1 MRSRLR
7 RMTTGKAMPTP
18 LDILGIGNATQ
29 WFWLDFTDPTSWAQ
43 NSDGTVAATSLGDP
57 VGFVRDKSGQGY
69 NAPQTTS
76 AARPTHGRMPKGG
89 VRNRFIR
96 TQQMNNAIWNRS
108 NVTVI
113 DDYAVAPDGT
123 TTGSLVSEVAIS
135 NNFIL
140 SQATSYIAGESY
152 TLSVYLR
159 KGPGATA
166 PNIMQLTHASAA
178 FGSQYANVNVLTGE
192 ILTVVGATVTVE
204 NAAFGGFQWWRFTY
218 TATATSTL
226 ATGGSSGLIFT
237 NNNDGLGR
245 VPVYAGSTTS
255 NVYAWGMQFERGNA
269 TPYQKVVQAYDVT
282 EAGVPSV
289 SALWFDGV
297 DDHFNMTSTSPA
309 IVRNTGEFRLFTAG
323 LHTKRLDSTQ
333 FQFVA
338 TMSAI
343 AATRATL
350 GAAATNISAIQARRT
365 AADSYA
371 PVLQSAA
378 SMFVGYVRSAI
389 LSYATGLGELRVNG
403 VITDSDPNF
412 FTLGNTED
420 SNSQSVYI
428 GRSVTSYFGG
438 FMSSIVGVKGV
449 VLSEIQLTNTERFL
463 MNQIG
468 VTA

>member
-1 MRSRLR
+1 M
-7 RMTTGKAMPTP
+7 
-18 LDILGIGNATQ
+18 
-29 WFWLDFTDPTSWAQ
+29 
-43 NSDGTVAATSLGDP
+43 
-57 VGFVRDKSGQGY
+57 
-69 NAPQTTS
+69 
-76 AARPTHGRMPKGG
+76 
-89 VRNRFIR
+89 
-96 TQQMNNAIWNRS
+96 
-108 NVTVI
+108 
-113 DDYAVAPDGT
+113 
-123 TTGSLVSEVAIS
+123 
-135 NNFIL
+135 
-140 SQATSYIAGESY
+140 
-152 TLSVYLR
+152 
-159 KGPGATA
+159 
-166 PNIMQLTHASAA
+166 
-178 FGSQYANVNVLTGE
+178 
-192 ILTVVGATVTVE
+192 
-204 NAAFGGFQWWRFTY
+204 
-218 TATATSTL
+218 
-226 ATGGSSGLIFT
+226 
-237 NNNDGLGR
+237 
-245 VPVYAGSTTS
+245 
-255 NVYAWGMQFERGNA
+255 
-269 TPYQKVVQAYDVT
+269 
-282 EAGVPSV
+282 
-289 SALWFDGV
+289 
-297 DDHFNMTSTSPA
+297 
-309 IVRNTGEFRLFTAG
+309 FTAG